1 MRAIVL
7 LAMGYVAL
15 AGADSHTQFVVG
27 VNVRP
32 MARIETL
39 AAPTALAVSDADR
52 QRGYVSVEQPMRV
65 RIYSNSRAGFALD
78 VRNLA
83 PAMRAIEMS
92 GLGPDV
98 TVSGEGTSIVQR
110 WSGPQTVS
118 LELRFRFALP
128 EDLPPGTYP
137 WPVQLHAHPLAA
149 P

>member
-1 MRAIVL
+1 MRALAL

-15 AGADSHTQFVVG
+15 AGADARTQFVVG
-27 VNVRP
+27 ADVRP
-32 MARIETL
+32 VARIETL
-39 AAPTALAVSDADR
+39 ASPAALAVSDLDR
-52 QRGYVSVEQPMRV
+52 QRGYVVVDEPMRV

-98 TVSGEGTSIVQR
+98 ALTGEGASIVQR
-110 WSGPQTVS
+110 WNGPQTVS

-128 EDLPPGTYP
+128 EDLPAGTYP